1 MSSAKAGLD
10 ALRDRW
16 LYERERGV
24 SSLFLLNCA
33 QGRMVRAGARG
44 LLFLL
49 GRREDARNKE
59 IRRVIGTPL
68 LNRRVSI

>member
-1 MSSAKAGLD
+1 MSAKAGLD

-33 QGRMVRAGARG
+33 QGRTVRTGGRG
-44 LLFLL
+44 ISIVIRKE
-49 GRREDARNKE
+49 GRCEE
-59 IRRVIGTPL
+59 
-68 LNRRVSI
+68 